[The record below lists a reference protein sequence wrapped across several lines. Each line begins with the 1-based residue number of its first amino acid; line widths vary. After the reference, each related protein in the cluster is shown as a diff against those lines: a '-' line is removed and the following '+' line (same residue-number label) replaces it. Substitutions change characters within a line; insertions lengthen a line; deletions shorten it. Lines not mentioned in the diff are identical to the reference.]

1 MLMLARKNEVQVGS
15 ETINRIDIY
24 PFVIKQVH
32 HESAQLVS
40 VSANLVNKVMANNP
54 QLVK

>member
-1 MLMLARKNEVQVGS
+1 VAFSLITVFFAV
-15 ETINRIDIY
+15 
-24 PFVIKQVH
+24 QVH

-40 VSANLVNKVMANNP
+40 VSANLVNKVMADNP

>member
-1 MLMLARKNEVQVGS
+1 MTSLKFLVELGQTKYATNWQV
-15 ETINRIDIY
+15 ILY
-24 PFVIKQVH
+24 VFHQVH

-40 VSANLVNKVMANNP
+40 VSANLVNKVMADNP